1 MGKISDIINRKGG
14 TVYTIEADDT
24 VLEAVRKMVAQN
36 VGSLLVMEDDEIA
49 GLITERDYLRE
60 VILRGRTSKETAV
73 REIMTSKNQIV
84 CVTPTC
90 SLDEGMA
97 IMTDRRIRHLPVLES
112 NKLVGIVS
120 IGDIVKQLSHEQRA
134 EIKYLTDY
142 ITGKYPA

>member
-1 MGKISDIINRKGG
+1 MGKISDIISRKGG

-24 VLEAVRKMVAQN
+24 VLEAVRKMVAHN

-90 SLDEGMA
+90 TLDEGMA
-97 IMTDRRIRHLPVLES
+97 VMTDRRIRHLPVLEA

-134 EIKYLTDY
+134 EIKYLNDY